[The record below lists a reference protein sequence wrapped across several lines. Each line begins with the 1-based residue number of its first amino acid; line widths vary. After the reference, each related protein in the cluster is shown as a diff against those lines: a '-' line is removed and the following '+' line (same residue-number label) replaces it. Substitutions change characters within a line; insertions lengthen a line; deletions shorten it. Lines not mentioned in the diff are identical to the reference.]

1 MRTAIPI
8 ILSAFA
14 LGLMTI
20 LGNPVAAQSAGNIT
34 TPIVPQGASIGAT
47 DDNSTGKEQET
58 SAGNITTPIV
68 PQGTSIG
75 STDDNSTGKEQE
87 TSAGNITTP
96 IVPQGTS
103 MGNK

>member
-1 MRTAIPI
+1 MKTAILI

-20 LGNPVAAQSAGNIT
+20 SGKSVAAQSPGNVT
-34 TPIVPQGASIGAT
+34 TPIVPQGTSIGAT

-58 SAGNITTPIV
+58 SAGNV
-68 PQGTSIG
+68 
-75 STDDNSTGKEQE
+75 
-87 TSAGNITTP
+87 TTP

-103 MGNK
+103 MGR

>member
-14 LGLMTI
+14 LGLVTI
-20 LGNPVAAQSAGNIT
+20 LDKPVVAQ
-34 TPIVPQGASIGAT
+34 
-47 DDNSTGKEQET
+47 

-75 STDDNSTGKEQE
+75 ATDDN
-87 TSAGNITTP
+87 
-96 IVPQGTS
+96 
-103 MGNK
+103 

>member
-1 MRTAIPI
+1 MRTAKPI
-8 ILSAFA
+8 ILLAFA

-20 LGNPVAAQSAGNIT
+20 LGKPVAAQ
-34 TPIVPQGASIGAT
+34 
-47 DDNSTGKEQET
+47 

-75 STDDNSTGKEQE
+75 STDDDSTGKEQE

>member
-1 MRTAIPI
+1 MRTAILI
-8 ILSAFA
+8 TLSAFA

-20 LGNPVAAQSAGNIT
+20 LGKPVDAQSAGNIT
-34 TPIVPQGASIGAT
+34 TPIVPQGTSMGAT
-47 DDNSTGKEQET
+47 DDNSTGNEQ
-58 SAGNITTPIV
+58 A
-68 PQGTSIG
+68 
-75 STDDNSTGKEQE
+75 